1 MKKSI
6 YLLVILGTLIAG
18 CSGGSNNGNSNPN
31 TFSFQNL
38 KLDIP
43 AINKIGVHINQ
54 GAILNNS
61 NLYIE
66 TPITNSTLYS
76 YLVGFDN
83 QEQIVPLRY
92 LNSSGIEIQIPFS
105 VYSIEV
111 QAEFSFI
118 VYFYQGWGYPQFD
131 YSHRNLPDEL
141 LFTNTIKSRTWQRW
155 VILHNKSGVL
165 IDSKDLFDD
174 GDEIRYFQ
182 PFDERINYFTYNQE
196 RGTCRNELSFNSE
209 SSSFV
214 ISEAAC
220 TSLSIYPMYSHKD
233 GGFIYQIENAGYSY
247 SSKNMD
253 SSRPLGF
260 APFVRT
266 FKATSENI
274 IAITNGAKEFL
285 TLSSNFEIIE
295 ESEIN
300 VVYEDDYWM
309 DRSKNWAINSVKFL
323 FFFKEG
329 YYFDVL
335 GQPVRVDYENKDY
348 SISNDYSGIG
358 DFVLFDN
365 NVFHIK
371 NNQIMK
377 LRDGFEYE
385 TIENSFNTISNLSS
399 YSQTGYLSYYQVSG
413 LTQINK
419 YLNLQ
424 TGEIFLES
432 ESRPTITVTQV
443 QPIN

>member
-6 YLLVILGTLIAG
+6 YLLAILGTLISG
-18 CSGGSNNGNSNPN
+18 CSDGSNNGNPNPN

-209 SSSFV
+209 SSSFIV
-214 ISEAAC
+214 SEPTC
-220 TSLSIYPMYSHKD
+220 TSLSIYPMYSHQD
-233 GGFIYQIENAGYSY
+233 GGFIYQIENSGYNY
-247 SSKNMD
+247 SSKSMD
-253 SSRPLGF
+253 STRQLGF

-266 FKATSENI
+266 FKATNGNI
-274 IAITNGAKEFL
+274 IAITSGAKKFL

-295 ESEIN
+295 ETEIS
-300 VVYEDDYWM
+300 VVYEDDFWR
-309 DRSKNWAINSVKFL
+309 DRSENWALTSVGFL
-323 FFFKEG
+323 FLFEG
-329 YYFDVL
+329 SYYFYVV
-335 GQPVRVDYENKDY
+335 GQQVKVDYENMDY

-385 TIENSFNTISNLSS
+385 TIENSFNTINNLSS

-432 ESRPTITVTQV
+432 EPRPTITVTQV